1 MYRWLQDSIWD
12 SVMINYD
19 GYTQSEISYNVYK
32 GIPYWKRII
41 FGFFFGRNVVD
52 EIIDEAVSE
61 RTADLR

>member
-1 MYRWLQDSIWD
+1 
-12 SVMINYD
+12 MINYD

>member
-19 GYTQSEISYNVYK
+19 GYTQAEICYNVYS
-32 GIPYWKRII
+32 GIPYWKRIM